1 METELVLE
9 LPNDLRQIEHAVEY
23 VMQRCAACQT
33 HGRKLRLN
41 FRVSLTEALS
51 NAMLYGNDSDP
62 DKRVRVEVI
71 VGEREIKA
79 RVTDEGSGFDPAQIP
94 DPTSA
99 DNLEKSGGRGLFLMR
114 ELMDEVHYNER
125 GNQVTM
131 VLRLDPEAE
140 CAKGERPKGERPKG
154 ERGTGG
160 RTKGGG
166 GASHGGPAGGGGA
179 KA

>member
-9 LPNDLRQIEHAVEY
+9 LPNDVRQIEHAVEY
-23 VMQRCAACQT
+23 VMQRCAVCQA

-51 NAMLYGNDSDP
+51 NAMLYGNERDP

-79 RVTDEGSGFDPAQIP
+79 RVTDEGTGFAPGRVP
-94 DPTSA
+94 DPTEPG
-99 DNLEKSGGRGLFLMR
+99 NLEKSGGRGLFLMR

-125 GNQVTM
+125 GNQVTL
-131 VLRLDPEAE
+131 VLRLEPSMRE
-140 CAKGERPKGERPKG
+140 P
-154 ERGTGG
+154 
-160 RTKGGG
+160 GG
-166 GASHGGPAGGGGA
+166 GAEA
-179 KA
+179 

>member
-23 VMQRCAACQT
+23 VMQRCTACQA

-51 NAMLYGNDSDP
+51 NAMLYGNERDP
-62 DKRVRVEVI
+62 EKRVRVEVI

-79 RVTDEGSGFDPAQIP
+79 CVTDEGSGFDPGEIP
-94 DPTSA
+94 DPTSP

-125 GNQVTM
+125 GNQVTLI
-131 VLRLDPEAE
+131 LRLEPEE
-140 CAKGERPKGERPKG
+140 GDRKSDRK
-154 ERGTGG
+154 
-160 RTKGGG
+160 KGG
-166 GASHGGPAGGGGA
+166 GGGGA

>member
-51 NAMLYGNDSDP
+51 NAMLYGNERDP
-62 DKRVRVEVI
+62 EKRVRVEVI

-79 RVTDEGSGFDPAQIP
+79 KVTDEGSGFDPGEIP
-94 DPTSA
+94 DPTSP

-125 GNQVTM
+125 GNQVTLI
-131 VLRLDPEAE
+131 LRLEPEGSDRKKDRK
-140 CAKGERPKGERPKG
+140 KG
-154 ERGTGG
+154 
-160 RTKGGG
+160 
-166 GASHGGPAGGGGA
+166 GGGGA